1 MKIRSVRSGKPKA
14 QRSIAGRLTG
24 AVLIPSV
31 ALLVMWLAVSAYLL
45 YDGFYARAV
54 ASSVRQVSIPAVNG
68 LASAQQERQLSMA
81 YLGQPSVGTQ
91 QLHEQEK
98 QTDDGLAAMKTAAT
112 SALANAPQAILTRFN
127 TLNGYVNQLTGI
139 RAQVDARTIGVQQV
153 YDFYNGLL
161 DAATNLFDT
170 QARVVPDVNAAQG
183 GIEATS
189 LFRAT
194 DEMSRAASLI
204 STALATGSL
213 SPENHLAFVNLVG
226 AYHGELTKTVPFLEP
241 DVAGEYQ
248 QLTTTDA
255 WKGLVNA
262 ENGFI
267 ERGPWSSADSG
278 LPTDADQWQDLSN
291 QVTAQLI
298 KLSKQQADEVSAQAL
313 SSANSTFIGV
323 AIGSLV
329 ALIAAITAIVVARRV
344 SRTLVDRALVTRL
357 ARLRDEA
364 LELAHRRLP
373 TIVARLRDGE
383 PVDVG
388 TDLPD
393 LHFGADE
400 IGEVADA
407 FNAAQHAAVSA
418 TVQEAQARDGVH
430 NVFLGIARRDQGLVH
445 RLLKLLETMERE
457 EDQPQRLERL
467 FQLDHLATRARRNA
481 ENLIILGG
489 ELPGRRWRRPVAL
502 IDVLRAGV
510 AETEQYRRVKVEHVP
525 EVSIAGTAVADI
537 IHLVA
542 ELVDNATAFSPP
554 RSLVHVNA
562 TVVAKGVV
570 IEVEDQ
576 GLGMDAETQERANA
590 IMAAPPDFEAMAA
603 RGETRLG
610 LFVIAR
616 LAARNSIAVE
626 FRTSPYGGTRAI
638 VLVHAKVLAGM
649 QEEDMTLALPQP
661 SRPELVGAETG
672 RHNGARMSTAIEFG
686 PDGPLEIDP
695 VQGRPRTFG
704 EQSGDIG
711 GIGDIDVR
719 WPGEDEDADDERG
732 PAHAAPDP
740 REATP
745 LPQLPQRRPQD
756 HLVPQLRNDAVL
768 ETSGPEVAGS
778 EGDELSAEEMRSRI
792 AAFQRGSMEARSS
805 GWDIEQ

>member
-1 MKIRSVRSGKPKA
+1 MTR
-14 QRSIAGRLTG
+14 

-31 ALLVMWLAVSAYLL
+31 ALLVMWLGVSVYLL
-45 YDGFYARAV
+45 YDAFYARAV
-54 ASSVRQVSIPAVNG
+54 ASSVREVSIPAVNG
-68 LASAQQERQLSMA
+68 LASAQQERQLGMA
-81 YLGQPSVGTQ
+81 YLSQPSVGLD
-91 QLHEQEK
+91 QLHAQET
-98 QTDDGLAAMKTAAT
+98 QTDDGLAQMKTAAA
-112 SALANAPQAILTRFN
+112 SALSSAPQAIVTRLN
-127 TLNGYVNQLTGI
+127 ALNGYLNQLQGI
-139 RAQVDARTIGVQQV
+139 RAQIDARTISSAQV
-153 YDFYNGLL
+153 YTFYNSLL
-161 DAATNLFDT
+161 DSATSLFDT
-170 QARVVPDVNAAQG
+170 QARIVPDVDAAQG

-194 DEMSRAASLI
+194 DEMSRASSLI
-204 STALATGSL
+204 STALVTGSM
-213 SPENHLAFVNLVG
+213 SAQDHLDFTNLVG
-226 AYHGELTKTVPFLEP
+226 AYHGELDKTVPFLEP
-241 DVAGEYQ
+241 DVATGYQ
-248 QLTTTDA
+248 QLQTTDG
-255 WKGLVNA
+255 WKGLVDA

-267 ERGPWSSADSG
+267 ERGSWSSERGG
-278 LPTDADQWQDLSN
+278 LPATADEWQSLTN
-291 QVTAQLI
+291 QVTAQLT
-298 KLSKQQADEVSAQAL
+298 KLSKQQADEVSATAL
-313 SSANSTFIGV
+313 SSANSTFVGV
-323 AIGSLV
+323 GIGSLL
-329 ALIAAITAIVVARRV
+329 ALIAAIAAIVFARRV

-373 TIVARLRDGE
+373 TIVARLREGE
-383 PVDVG
+383 QVDVRS
-388 TDLPD
+388 DLPD

-457 EDQPQRLERL
+457 EEEPQRLERL

-489 ELPGRRWRRPVAL
+489 EAPGRRWRRPVAL

-525 EVSIAGTAVADI
+525 EASIAGTAVADV

-562 TVVAKGVV
+562 TLVAKGVV

-576 GLGMDAETQERANA
+576 GLGMDVETRERANA

-603 RGETRLG
+603 RGESRLG

-616 LAARNSIAVE
+616 LAARNGIDVE

-638 VLVHAKVLAGM
+638 VLVHAKVLANVA
-649 QEEDMTLALPQP
+649 EDAERAVPQP
-661 SRPELVGAETG
+661 SRSELVTADAG
-672 RHNGARMSTAIEFG
+672 RHNGSAVPMAAGPGEYAEQVIDPAGVWSGRVDEMTGAGDAFDEFG
-686 PDGPLEIDP
+686 PGAAAHAP
-695 VQGRPRTFG
+695 VGHDVAAVSSDLGADF
-704 EQSGDIG
+704 E
-711 GIGDIDVR
+711 VR
-719 WPGEDEDADDERG
+719 WPGEDEEPEP
-732 PAHAAPDP
+732 PAS
-740 REATP
+740 P
-745 LPQLPQRRPQD
+745 LARLPQRKPQD
-756 HLVPQLRNDAVL
+756 HLVPQLRTETAVDAQ
-768 ETSGPEVAGS
+768 GPEESVA
-778 EGDELSAEEMRSRI
+778 EGDEESAEEMRSRI
-792 AAFQRGSMEARSS
+792 SAFQRGSIDARNV
-805 GWDIEQ
+805 GGDIEQ